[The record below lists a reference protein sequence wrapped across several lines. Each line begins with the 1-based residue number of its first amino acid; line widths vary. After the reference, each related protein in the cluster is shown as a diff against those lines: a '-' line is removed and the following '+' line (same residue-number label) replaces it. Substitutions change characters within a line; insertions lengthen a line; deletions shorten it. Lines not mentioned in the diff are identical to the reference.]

1 MQIYLRFYMFFF
13 SFYFLGNA
21 KTPQQCVEKVNRVP
35 FIKMNILFLT
45 VTGFWQPPKC
55 VSMQSISSCSL
66 YGISICSHLPIF
78 LHRNTLTLQHLS
90 KLFNAA
96 RRTTV
101 EEAISWWLM
110 LKSRWG
116 VAVDVGFL
124 LVGLCWLSVTCV
136 WWNHE
141 YLVISRTWKNSVKS
155 RHHYLGHESKQ
166 KKSCGAVAEISYQV
180 GTVNHQVKEC
190 WSTATW
196 RFPTTLT
203 RWTVGRSGFPQDTKD
218 DLEKSYTQK
227 NTAKQPFNSEAI
239 GNKLSC
245 TSPSC
250 HYCGFPFST
259 PQRTIDLGAG
269 CNIFSKFQKKKY
281 VSSLLNTSFSPTPSR
296 AGRTHPT
303 HRPFSSYS
311 LRRSGSLST
320 S

>member
-21 KTPQQCVEKVNRVP
+21 KTPQQCVEVNRVP

-166 KKSCGAVAEISYQV
+166 KKKLRGSGGDLLSSWHCQPPSQGVLVDSHLEVPHHVDTLNGWQVWLSPRHQGWLGEILHPKKHSET
-180 GTVNHQVKEC
+180 TV
-190 WSTATW
+190 
-196 RFPTTLT
+196 
-203 RWTVGRSGFPQDTKD
+203 
-218 DLEKSYTQK
+218 
-227 NTAKQPFNSEAI
+227 
-239 GNKLSC
+239 
-245 TSPSC
+245 
-250 HYCGFPFST
+250 
-259 PQRTIDLGAG
+259 
-269 CNIFSKFQKKKY
+269 
-281 VSSLLNTSFSPTPSR
+281 
-296 AGRTHPT
+296 
-303 HRPFSSYS
+303 
-311 LRRSGSLST
+311 
-320 S
+320 